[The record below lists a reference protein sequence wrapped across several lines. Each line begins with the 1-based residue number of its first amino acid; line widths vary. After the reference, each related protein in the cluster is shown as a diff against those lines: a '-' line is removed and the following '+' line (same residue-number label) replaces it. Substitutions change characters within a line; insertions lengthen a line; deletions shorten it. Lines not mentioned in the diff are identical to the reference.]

1 MYPTKDTCS
10 PPPLPRPRTDGVTF
24 LTAGPSPSI
33 ATCAGKADSPD
44 GGLILGDC
52 LVLDVENQVWKAGVI
67 GQVLT
72 SENTH
77 LAAVT
82 MPVGVYLIGGTK
94 APQKTEV
101 LLAGTTHWQ
110 KGPQIPTYAS
120 MRIPCAVVISD
131 RSFLA
136 IYEKNIIEFD
146 TSAAGPTSNAGWKD
160 SSTYPRLQTSRTAW
174 PGCAKLGSK
183 VIISGGGYR
192 DDGRWRSHKSTEILD
207 LTTKSLSVGGDM
219 EEPRRHFHILN
230 FDNKLLAIGGVDNS
244 GFVSGNPASISVE
257 EWDPSTSTWS
267 KSSTGLEE
275 ERASFGA
282 LVVSE
287 DLVCPP

>member
-1 MYPTKDTCS
+1 
-10 PPPLPRPRTDGVTF
+10 
-24 LTAGPSPSI
+24 
-33 ATCAGKADSPD
+33 
-44 GGLILGDC
+44 
-52 LVLDVENQVWKAGVI
+52 
-67 GQVLT
+67 
-72 SENTH
+72 
-77 LAAVT
+77 
-82 MPVGVYLIGGTK
+82 MPVGVYLIGG
-94 APQKTEV
+94 ANAQQKTEV

-110 KGPQIPTYAS
+110 WGPQIPTWAS

-131 RSFLA
+131 QSFLA

-146 TSAAGPTSNAGWKD
+146 TSVAGPISNAGWKD
-160 SSTYPRLQTSRTAW
+160 SSTYPRLQTSRTSW

-192 DDGRWRSHKSTEILD
+192 NDGRWRSHKSTEILD
-207 LTTKSLSVGGDM
+207 LTTKTLSTGGDL

-230 FDNKLLAIGGVDNS
+230 LDNKLFAIGGVNNA
-244 GFVSGNPASISVE
+244 GFTSGNSASISVE

-267 KSSTGLEE
+267 KSSIGLEE

-287 DLVCPP
+287 DLVCRA